1 MVNFRDLISKRGQ
14 TQVIEPRALFQTL
27 AREKQYEYLRDVQRD
42 VLDEWDTRREEK
54 DLVIKMNT
62 GSGKTLVGLL
72 LLWSK
77 LKEGKGPALYLCPN
91 NHLVSQ
97 VRNEADRLGIKHLD
111 FETGNQFP
119 MEFHNSTGIL
129 VTTIQKLIN
138 GLSIFGIVERPNSVK
153 VGTILVDDAHACINI
168 AREQFTASFSRNS
181 DVGRQLFNFFDSSL
195 QEQSVGIYQDMKR
208 GVYDAYIRVPYWTW
222 QQRLNDVASLF
233 SDNADSEELR
243 FVWPFL
249 RQGEILSNSM
259 AVVSGERIEVAPIL
273 TPISLIPSFINASH
287 RVYMSATLVDD
298 ASLIKNFAV
307 DAKSVQEPIKPK
319 KVEGDIGERLI
330 VIPAIV
336 DSKIEETTTIGL
348 ASKIQSDHR
357 VNVVVLV
364 PSNRR
369 GNIWQKPGVLIV
381 TRDNISDAIQR
392 LSNSDSNTAI
402 IANRYD
408 GIDLPNDACRVLVID
423 DLPQEHLLAN
433 LSEATARQD
442 SPILKRQI
450 AQKIEQGMGR
460 GVRSRTDYCVVIL
473 NGKRLVSFIAQTD
486 NQSFF
491 TAETKCQID
500 IGKNLSARLKE
511 QSGNTYQAILDL
523 VSQCL
528 NRDPDWQEYH
538 RGEIQS
544 IQPDL
549 PISSDNIALA
559 SAELQAWRYALNG
572 QYRRASEEIERLIS
586 TTSGLT
592 ETDTGWYL
600 QLQAEYLHHEDRNV
614 ALEKQLKAHELNSSL
629 LKPPAGVNYR
639 KIQAKTTAQ
648 AESVLVW
655 ARNFNEPNAL
665 VAKATEIL
673 EGLTFGASHNTFE
686 ESLNGLAAVIGF
698 QSHRPDQESGQG
710 PDVLWRMDNG
720 HYLIIEAKN
729 QVDLD
734 REKIFKKE
742 AEQIGHHIT
751 WFKQNYKDNQY
762 TPVLIHPAAILAPDA
777 YLERGIKLVRK
788 DDLQQFLTAVRDFV
802 TALAGKSLD
811 LLSAQDIAIQ
821 LMTHGLRPSD
831 ILNKHLNR
839 EASK

>member
-27 AREKQYEYLRDVQRD
+27 AREKQYEYLRDVQGD
-42 VLDEWDTRREEK
+42 VLDAWYTRREEK

-72 LLWSK
+72 LLWSS

-138 GLSIFGIVERPNSVK
+138 GLSIFGIAGRPNPVK
-153 VGTILVDDAHACINI
+153 VGTILVDDAHACVNI
-168 AREQFTASFSRNS
+168 AREQFTASFCKNS
-181 DVGRQLFNFFDSSL
+181 SVGQKLFNFFDASL
-195 QEQSVGIYQDMKR
+195 QQQSIGMYQDVKR
-208 GVYDAYIRVPYWTW
+208 GVYNAYIRVPYWTW
-222 QQRLNDVASLF
+222 QQRLYDVASLF
-233 SDNADSEELR
+233 SNNADSEELK

-249 RQGEILSNSM
+249 RQGQTLSNSM
-259 AVVSGERIEVAPIL
+259 AVVSGELIEVAPIL
-273 TPISLIPSFINASH
+273 TPISLVPSFTNALH

-298 ASLIKNFAV
+298 ASLVKNFAV
-307 DAKSVQEPIKPK
+307 DAKSVQEPIKP

-336 DSKIEETTTIGL
+336 DSTIEETMTIDL
-348 ASKIQSDHR
+348 VSKIRSDHQ

-381 TRDNISDAIQR
+381 TGNNISDAIQC

-402 IANRYD
+402 ITNRYD

-473 NGKRLVSFIAQTD
+473 TGKRLVSFIAQTD

-491 TAETKCQID
+491 TAETRRQID
-500 IGKNLSARLKE
+500 IGKNLSATLKE
-511 QSGNTYQAILDL
+511 RPGNNYQAILDL
-523 VSQCL
+523 VAQCL
-528 NRDPDWQEYH
+528 NQDPDWQEYH
-538 RGEIQS
+538 RGEIQGT
-544 IQPDL
+544 QPDL
-549 PISSDNIALA
+549 PISSDNIKLA
-559 SAELQAWRYALNG
+559 SAELRAWHHALNR
-572 QYRRASEEIERLIS
+572 QYSRAGEEISRLID

-592 ETDTGWYL
+592 TTDIGWYL
-600 QLQAEYLHHEDRNV
+600 QLQAEYLHHEDQNV
-614 ALEKQLKAHELNSSL
+614 ALEKQLKAHELNSNL
-629 LKPPAGVNYR
+629 LIPPAGVNFR

-665 VAKATEIL
+665 VAKANDIL
-673 EGLTFGASHNTFE
+673 EGLTFGAPHNVFE
-686 ESLNGLAAVIGF
+686 KSLNDLAAIIGF
-698 QSHRPDQESGQG
+698 QSQRPDQESGQG
-710 PDVLWRMDNG
+710 SDVLWCMENG

-742 AEQIGHHIT
+742 AEQVGHHIT
-751 WFKQNYKDNQY
+751 WFKQTYKDNQY

-777 YLERGIKLVRK
+777 YLEGGVKIVQK
-788 DDLQQFLTAVRDFV
+788 DNLQQFLTAVRNFV

-811 LLSAQDIAIQ
+811 LWSTQDIAT
-821 LMTHGLRPSD
+821 LLRTYELRPSD